1 LARVADHPVRVH
13 AAGRTDAG
21 VHASGQVLHF
31 DTMATRD
38 ARAWVLGVNSA
49 LPVGVAVTWAR
60 RVTPD
65 FHARFRARERQ
76 YCYLLLN
83 RRARSA
89 LWHGKTGFECRP
101 LDVPEMHRAARHL
114 LGCHDFTSFRG
125 SGCQARSPEREVRRV
140 SVERHGDLVVL
151 DIAADG
157 FLLHMVRNIMGS
169 LLRIGRHEAPPDWL
183 GEVLVERDRRKA
195 GMTAE
200 PQGLYLTGVE
210 YPELYGLPA
219 GNPFPFVLSE
229 SLLVDTG
236 PWHDAAPVQ
245 SDSCRGPGQGALT

>member
-1 LARVADHPVRVH
+1 MADHPVRVH

-21 VHASGQVLHF
+21 VHATGQVLHF

-49 LPVGVAVTWAR
+49 LPIGVAVTWAR
-60 RVTPD
+60 RVAPD
-65 FHARFRARERQ
+65 FHARFRACGRH

-89 LWHGKTGFECRP
+89 LWHDKAGFECRP
-101 LDVPEMHRAARHL
+101 LDVPAMHSAAAHL
-114 LGCHDFTSFRG
+114 VGRHDFTSFRG

-140 SVERHGDLVVL
+140 SVERQGDLVVL
-151 DIAADG
+151 ALAADG

-183 GEVLVERDRRKA
+183 AEVLVERDRRKA

-210 YPELYGLPA
+210 YPERYGLPA
-219 GNPFPFVLSE
+219 GNPFPFVHSE
-229 SLLVDTG
+229 PLLVDAG
-236 PWHDAAPVQ
+236 PWQDATRAQ
-245 SDSCRGPGQGALT
+245 SDPCPGSGLEANT